1 MTMAESTR
9 LAFPFCPCRN
19 FLRPSM
25 QEKYRPLRKPLL
37 LPLLGRKLLDTIG
50 NPSPN
55 LLNLNKPPL
64 SPTVNADALQA
75 TRIFND

>member
-1 MTMAESTR
+1 MAESTY
-9 LAFPFCPCRN
+9 LAFPFCPCRD
-19 FLRPSM
+19 FQRPSM
-25 QEKYRPLRKPLL
+25 QEKYRPLRKPFL
-37 LPLLGRKLLDTIG
+37 LPPWGRKLLDTIS

-55 LLNLNKPPL
+55 PLNLNKPPL